1 MHAHIDISLL
11 LGPIDEYLKDNAT
24 VFKKGRFTDIDNMI
38 DIFSRTES
46 KVGDDTKFLEM
57 FMAIHSDFFIMNP
70 RSTFSFE
77 VYIIRTSLGLQS
89 VPVMRNKDFFLK
101 GKGAISVKD
110 PRWVTYGSIEDS
122 VLDLYLGMIERERKL
137 QSRRRRA

>member
-1 MHAHIDISLL
+1 MHAHVDISLL

-24 VFKKGRFTDIDNMI
+24 VFKKGRFADIDNMI
-38 DIFSRTES
+38 DVFSKKES

-57 FMAIHSDFFIMNP
+57 FTAIHSDFFIMNP

-101 GKGAISVKD
+101 GKGAISPQCVPCHQRVDIFSCIQFIPK
-110 PRWVTYGSIEDS
+110 P
-122 VLDLYLGMIERERKL
+122 
-137 QSRRRRA
+137 